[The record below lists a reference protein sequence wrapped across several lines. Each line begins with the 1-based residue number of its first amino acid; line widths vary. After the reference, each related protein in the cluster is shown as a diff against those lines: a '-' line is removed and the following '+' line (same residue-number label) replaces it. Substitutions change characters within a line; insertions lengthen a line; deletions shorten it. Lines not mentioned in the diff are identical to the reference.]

1 MKPHKVDPPGGKTEV
16 TSVTSDLTVM
26 LLSEDAVSE
35 WVRKR
40 SVSYVLFLRKSQSI
54 ILQKVDAGNR
64 RKIQR
69 KESYKEE

>member
-1 MKPHKVDPPGGKTEV
+1 MKPYKVDLPGGKTKV
-16 TSVTSDLTVM
+16 KSVTSHLTVM

-40 SVSYVLFLRKSQSI
+40 SVSYVLSLWKSQSI
-54 ILQKVDAGNR
+54 ILQKVDSGNR

-69 KESYKEE
+69 KESYEDE